1 MLFLFVTAGGADFDK
16 GVEFIRE
23 MYTSKVKNGTPLYVH
38 TTCALDTNNVKIVFQ
53 DVQDFIF
60 RQRLAVSGFAL

>member
-1 MLFLFVTAGGADFDK
+1 VFLFVTAGGDDFDK

-23 MYTSKVKNGTPLYVH
+23 MYTSKVKMGTPLYVH
-38 TTCALDTNNVKIVFQ
+38 TTCALDTNNVKIVFK